1 MQAMSDIALVRPGPV
16 IGNYPQ
22 REDERLNA
30 LDRAMA
36 TASGWLRQRLTR
48 SAARAPGL
56 LSEVAQAER
65 ELDGLGEADFAK
77 APARLRQDLVLRG
90 LKPDLVARAFAL
102 VRITAGRRLGMR
114 HFDVQLLGGHIM
126 LHGRIAEM
134 ETGEGKT
141 LTATLPAA
149 TAALAGAPVHVVTV
163 NDFLAA
169 RDAEWMGPLYEALGL
184 SVGVILEGMG
194 PDERRRAYACDIVYC
209 TNKQLAFDYLKDRL
223 ILDAETRP
231 LHMRLERLTTAQ
243 PRSDKLLMRG
253 LCFAIVDEADSCLI
267 DEARTPLIISRAG
280 DLSGLE
286 QTYVNAVGLANKLE
300 APRDFVI
307 HPRDRRVQ
315 VTDLGKARIKWLS
328 ETWGGVWAAESHREE
343 LIRQALSAIHLYL
356 RDIHYVVRDGT
367 IAIVDEYTG
376 RIMADRSWERGLH
389 QMIEVKEGVEV
400 TGRHETLARISYQ
413 RFFRRYVHL
422 CGMTGT
428 AREVAGELWS
438 VYGLTVQRT
447 PPNRPSRRRPL
458 GREIYASE
466 DQKWDAAA
474 RRVAQLHASGR
485 PVLIGTRSVAASETL
500 SGRLKAEGLPH
511 RILNALQDK
520 DEAAIV
526 AEAGRLGQITVATNM
541 AGRGTDIALGPGVQ
555 ALGGLFVIA
564 TEPHDA
570 RRIDRQLYGR
580 CGRQGDP
587 GAHVMI
593 ASIEDDLMRQ
603 VFATGLDRLARLL
616 SSRSGQVPRL
626 LFGPLMRYAQ
636 RSAERRN
643 SSVRRSL
650 LQHDDSMEDLLAFTG
665 RAE

>member
-1 MQAMSDIALVRPGPV
+1 MSDIALFRPGPV
-16 IGNYPQ
+16 IGGYPQ

-48 SAARAPGL
+48 SAARNPGFL
-56 LSEVAQAER
+56 RQVHRAER
-65 ELDGLGEADFAK
+65 ELEGLGEAELAT
-77 APARLRQDLVLRG
+77 APARLRQSLVLHG
-90 LKPDLVARAFAL
+90 LTPSLVVQAFAL
-102 VRITAGRRLGMR
+102 VRITAGRQLGMR
-114 HFDVQLLGGHIM
+114 HFDVQLLGGRIM
-126 LHGRIAEM
+126 LKGRIAEM

-169 RDAEWMGPLYEALGL
+169 RDAEWMTPLYEALGL

-194 PDERRRAYACDIVYC
+194 PDERRRAYACDVVYC

-223 ILDAETRP
+223 ILDTETRP
-231 LHMRLERLTTAQ
+231 LHMRLERLTRAQ
-243 PRSDKLLMRG
+243 PRSDKMLMRG

-280 DLSGLE
+280 DMSGLE
-286 QTYVNAVGLANKLE
+286 QTYTNAVGLAGKLE
-300 APRDFVI
+300 TPRDFVV
-307 HPRDRRVQ
+307 HPRERRVQ

-328 ETWGGVWAAESHREE
+328 ENWGGVWAAESHRDE
-343 LIRQALSAIHLYL
+343 LIRQALSALHLYV
-356 RDIHYVVRDGT
+356 RDIHYVVRDGA

-428 AREVAGELWS
+428 AHEVAGELWS
-438 VYGLTVQRT
+438 VYGLTVQRV
-447 PPNRPSRRRPL
+447 PPNRPSRRRHM
-458 GREIYASE
+458 GREIYATE
-466 DQKWDAAA
+466 DHKWDAVA
-474 RRVAQLHASGR
+474 RRVAILHGQGR

-500 SGRLKAEGLPH
+500 SHRLTAGGLPH
-511 RILNALQDK
+511 RILNALQDR

-526 AEAGRLGQITVATNM
+526 AQAGRAGQITVATNM
-541 AGRGTDIALGPGVQ
+541 AGRGTDIELGEGVK

-570 RRIDRQLYGR
+570 GRIDRQLYGR

-587 GAHVMI
+587 GAHLMI
-593 ASIEDDLMRQ
+593 ASVEDDLMRQ
-603 VFATGLDRLARLL
+603 VFGTGIDRLARLL
-616 SSRSGQVPRL
+616 ASRRGRVPKL
-626 LFGPLMRYAQ
+626 LFGPLMRQAQ

-643 SSVRRSL
+643 TSIRRSL
-650 LQHDDSMEDLLAFTG
+650 LQHDDSMEDMLAFTG